1 MTGCICVTLDGQIEA
16 VAFYPKQSFALTGAN
31 RGQKTPCSLPTVREA
46 IDAAMSAAGLT
57 PEPRETVMMAELHQV
72 FRDNSGDWSKI
83 IRAIWAESKR
93 KELVD

>member
-1 MTGCICVTLDGQIEA
+1 M
-16 VAFYPKQSFALTGAN
+16 AFYPKQSFALTGAN
-31 RGQKTPCSLPTVREA
+31 RGAKNSYTTVREA
-46 IDAAMSAAGLT
+46 IDAAMLSAGLT
-57 PEPRETVMMAELHQV
+57 PEPRETVTMAQLHQV